1 MKKRF
6 YCLLAAVL
14 MAGACIF
21 VPVAEVKAE
30 DGYNIDSY
38 DNDDWYD
45 SDDSPTDMVLDL
57 SNVTID
63 KTSQPKRMQEKFYD
77 GSSLVW
83 KSYHKNGVNFG
94 MAYYAPVAADM
105 GKWCAQH
112 KKLVSGGLS
121 QANIQNMKLNPG
133 DVMFETGQKN
143 GRYKGIYHV
152 EMITGYIFYGF
163 DRNGKA
169 ELGIQWAAGDEKY
182 YPMGQMVGRP

>member
-14 MAGACIF
+14 MAGACIC

-63 KTSQPKRMQEKFYD
+63 KTSQPKRMQEWHIMHR
-77 GSSLVW
+77 LQRIW
-83 KSYHKNGVNFG
+83 ENGVHSIRN
-94 MAYYAPVAADM
+94 
-105 GKWCAQH
+105 
-112 KKLVSGGLS
+112 LS
-121 QANIQNMKLNPG
+121 
-133 DVMFETGQKN
+133 
-143 GRYKGIYHV
+143 
-152 EMITGYIFYGF
+152 
-163 DRNGKA
+163 A
-169 ELGIQWAAGDEKY
+169 E
-182 YPMGQMVGRP
+182 V

>member
-1 MKKRF
+1 
-6 YCLLAAVL
+6 
-14 MAGACIF
+14 MAGACIC

-77 GSSLVW
+77 CSSLVW

-163 DRNGKA
+163 DGNGKA
-169 ELGIQWAAGDEKY
+169 KRGIEWATGGEKY

>member
-1 MKKRF
+1 
-6 YCLLAAVL
+6 
-14 MAGACIF
+14 MAGACIC

-77 GSSLVW
+77 CSSLVW

-105 GKWCAQH
+105 GKWCVQH
-112 KKLVSGGLS
+112 KKLVSGVQTNS
-121 QANIQNMKLNPG
+121 FSKL
-133 DVMFETGQKN
+133 ML
-143 GRYKGIYHV
+143 R
-152 EMITGYIFYGF
+152 
-163 DRNGKA
+163 
-169 ELGIQWAAGDEKY
+169 
-182 YPMGQMVGRP
+182 